1 MVSLYVGVF
10 EFSYRIE
17 TQNTEVI
24 GTSHCLCN
32 GSVIA
37 WHLQKT
43 IMYAAENGVKLKG
56 VSLQYIKH
64 MLVTGGMGIFLLLGK
79 TSTKG
84 FTGLQK

>member
-17 TQNTEVI
+17 TQNIEVI

-43 IMYAAENGVKLKG
+43 IMYAAENGDKAEG
-56 VSLQYIKH
+56 H
-64 MLVTGGMGIFLLLGK
+64 E
-79 TSTKG
+79 
-84 FTGLQK
+84 FTIHKARVGHWRNGHISVIG